1 MELRNELGC
10 SQLGD
15 KDALPLD
22 SSVGPGAT
30 VTQAD
35 ESDCLKSGDALQE
48 EHATS
53 STGRGGHLLRLPWRH
68 TASRLPS
75 HLRALAVG
83 TASGKIP
90 VDPQT
95 GLALE
100 GWPTKSHSLQ
110 EIQQSD
116 PKLVS
121 GLSFRT
127 GIASGGLAVLDLDG
141 DSAVAHCI
149 ERGCDPKRART
160 WQVHRDTDSAR
171 LKLIFRLSPEQ
182 QAELGEVYAKVE
194 TRLPVIGEDGSK
206 LKKGEAV
213 ELFCHGGGHVL
224 VLGEHPA
231 SGGNYCWP
239 EGMGPEAL
247 ATPADEWWELIKEIA
262 ANKGQ
267 SAAKTNK
274 RHQAGDWERL
284 GECPMCGRSGGPC
297 SIHRDGQTLR
307 CFHGNT
313 FQPPQGLRKGQE
325 VNDRTGVAWAYAGEQ
340 ETSVGVFSIFV
351 TPKPWRPEQP
361 LFARQRQSD
370 GDGIG
375 ATPPRSEVDPL
386 AGIAKRKVV
395 KHADLS
401 ATGLERPKAP
411 VVVIRSAKG
420 TGKTKLL
427 SQWVGNPEERVLVI
441 THRRSLGETLAR
453 GMGVVFRNDILQG
466 TDGQLLVNGNPIERP
481 HRLCLCAESLMG
493 LKLDDW
499 NGATL
504 VLDEAEQ
511 LLHNVLTSDT
521 LKDKRGPVL
530 ERFRKL
536 VEKSTQVIAVDA
548 DLAAAPA
555 WLASCRREADPLL
568 LIDNRLNAQQAGE
581 VFLFQ
586 GARDEQWMA
595 ELLEAVSKGERP
607 YVTTDSVNWA
617 KSIHHALEEATGGT
631 GVLITSETN
640 KLASNRNVIT
650 RLKDR
655 DELDIAGVG
664 WVVASPAI
672 ASGLSIE
679 HDYFT
684 SVWGCYGSGTAS
696 AADCAQALA
705 RVRRP
710 VPRYVWVKP

>member
-1 MELRNELGC
+1 MEPRNELGC
-10 SQLGD
+10 SQHGD
-15 KDALPLD
+15 KDALPPD

-53 STGRGGHLLRLPWRH
+53 STGRSGHLLRLRWRH
-68 TASRLPS
+68 MVSRLPS

-83 TASGKIP
+83 TPGGKIP

-95 GLALE
+95 GRALN
-100 GWPTKSHSLQ
+100 GWQTKSLSL
-110 EIQQSD
+110 EKIQQSD

-121 GLSFRT
+121 GLGFRT

-141 DSAVAHCI
+141 HSAVARCI
-149 ERGCDPKRART
+149 ESGCDPKRART
-160 WQVHRDTDSAR
+160 WQVHRDTDSGR

-182 QAELGEVYAKVE
+182 QAELGEVSAKVD
-194 TRLPVIGEDGSK
+194 TRPPVIGEDGSK
-206 LKKGEAV
+206 VNKGEAV
-213 ELFCHGGGHVL
+213 ELFCHGGRQVL
-224 VLGEHPA
+224 VLGEHRESA
-231 SGGNYCWP
+231 GNYYWP

-247 ATPADEWWELIKEIA
+247 APPPDEWWELIKEIA

-267 SAAKTNK
+267 TSEKASK

-313 FQPPQGLRKGQE
+313 IHPPQCQRKGQE
-325 VNDRTGVAWAYAGEQ
+325 VNDRSGVAWAYAGKQ
-340 ETSVGVFSIFV
+340 ETSVGLFSIFV
-351 TPKPWRPEQP
+351 TPRPWRPEQP
-361 LFARQRQSD
+361 LFARQRRS
-370 GDGIG
+370 GGGGFG
-375 ATPPRSEVDPL
+375 ATPPRSKVDLL
-386 AGIAKRKVV
+386 AGISKRIVV
-395 KHADLS
+395 EDSDLS
-401 ATGLERPKAP
+401 TTGLERPKSP
-411 VVVIRSAKG
+411 VVGMRSPKG
-420 TGKTKLL
+420 SGKTKVITK
-427 SQWVGNPEERVLVI
+427 WVDNPEERVLVI

-453 GMGVVFRNDILQG
+453 GMGVVFRNDILHG
-466 TDGQLLVNGNPIERP
+466 TEGQLLVNGKPIERP
-481 HRLCLCAESLMG
+481 HRLCLCAESLMS
-493 LKLDDW
+493 LDLADW
-499 NGATL
+499 KGATL

-536 VEKSTQVIAVDA
+536 VEKSSQVIAVDA

-568 LIDNRLNAQQAGE
+568 LIDNRLNAQQAGA
-581 VFLFQ
+581 VFLFE

-617 KSIHHALEEATGGT
+617 KSIHRALEEATGGT
-631 GVLITSETN
+631 GVLITSETT

-655 DELDIAGVG
+655 DELETAGVG